1 MLTSSVGLSSFCS
14 NLFKVQIWVL
24 HNHSFTS
31 SITKATLTRI
41 SWLII
46 NLRVL
51 KMYFLYRYIFQ
62 DEIGDVK

>member
-14 NLFKVQIWVL
+14 NLFEVRIWVL

-51 KMYFLYRYIFQ
+51 KMYFIYRYIFQ

>member
-14 NLFKVQIWVL
+14 NLFEVRLWVL
-24 HNHSFTS
+24 HNQSFTS
-31 SITKATLTRI
+31 SIKATLTRI